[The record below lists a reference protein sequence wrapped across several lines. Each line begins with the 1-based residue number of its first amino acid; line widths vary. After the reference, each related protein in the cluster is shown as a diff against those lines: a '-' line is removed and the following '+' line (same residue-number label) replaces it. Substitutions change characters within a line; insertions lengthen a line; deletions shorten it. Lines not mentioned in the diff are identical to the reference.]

1 MSNFSREITVFST
14 SQREVDLHSSSE
26 FFPSTY
32 NVSSVRVG
40 NVQHFS
46 LAVDDSQSIISF
58 QRTDSDDRDSHTPPD
73 RNIYL
78 SNIGSSSETQINDNN
93 FSPIYP
99 YIVKLGEGR
108 YLNLWQSYNQDGSQS
123 GIFGKIT
130 DASGR
135 EIISEFQ
142 VNENSFGDQYQ
153 FDVAVENNGD
163 FVVAWSSYDGT
174 DGPLQS
180 HLRFFDVNATP
191 ASSEILITNEPN
203 PSGIGVQQ
211 FQNPEVSYLST
222 GDVVVVSRGI
232 SRLDVKLV
240 NSVSYEVS
248 PIGKVDGGTQHD
260 VAALED
266 GRFVIVWEEDERYS
280 LAPGGETSQIN
291 GAILDSAGRI
301 ETPLLVNE
309 NAQYDHFSP
318 DVLSLLD
325 GGFMVSWVKQG
336 LVEIQRFNSEGL
348 ALEQFSDYQINEVGD
363 YGYATWAELDSV
375 SSNTVRVSFL
385 SGTSNG
391 FGKHVKSTD
400 IDVGFAGTTGND
412 FVSESEYFSFFA
424 LGIGDDTF
432 VGQSQPALVFG
443 DGGDDLLQGG
453 SGDDALYGGSGID
466 TLSGGPGNDTLEGGP
481 DADRFVIKPGDEQA
495 TILDF
500 ELGLDLLDLLGFDR
514 ADALDA
520 FYNAQAGSAILTFGD
535 GTLLT
540 VEGDGVS
547 PDTLS
552 LSDVEFA
559 AGNLP
564 PEGTVVIE
572 GNASEGQMLTADA
585 SGVSDGDGINAST
598 LRLQWLR
605 DGEAIADATE
615 RNYEL
620 TQADIGSAISVRYSY
635 TDNFDT
641 AESVTSAATEAVTNT
656 NDALSGSVI
665 INGTATQGETLTAD
679 VSGVSDGDG
688 INDATRVFQWL
699 RDGVAIAGAKAQ
711 SYVLEAA
718 DIGAAISVTYAY
730 TDNFGTTESVTSA
743 ATAAVDEAGETITG
757 TNDRDDITGTVG
769 ADTISALGSD
779 DIVTGGGGN
788 DQLDGGEGTD
798 TAIYSGNQASY
809 TVQLSASGVTVTDR
823 RADMDGTDELI
834 DFENLGFAD
843 RDFNLDI
850 RTGAA
855 DLPAE
860 DFAAIVEL
868 YIAYFNRAPASKG
881 LLYWADRL
889 EDDMPLPKIAESF
902 FVQPETQNTYAE
914 YLDENGKLNDT
925 EAFVKAV
932 FNNVLGRDPYG
943 PYWINEL
950 DNNPAITPAIFILA
964 VLNGAKAPTG
974 GAEDREFLA
983 NKTDIGIY
991 FSAIKGLS
999 GYDDTIAVMNLF
1011 DGTDESVDAAVTAVD
1026 SIYEEALD
1034 PDTGEFL
1041 MPLVGVVDDPFAV
1054 A

>member
-1 MSNFSREITVFST
+1 MSNFSREIAVFST

-32 NVSSVRVG
+32 NVSSVRIG

-58 QRTDSDDRDSHTPPD
+58 QRTDSDDRDSSTPPD

-93 FSPIYP
+93 FSPISP

-153 FDVAVENNGD
+153 FDVAVANNGD

-211 FQNPEVSYLST
+211 FQNPEVAYLST

-232 SRLDVKLV
+232 SQLDVKLV
-240 NSVSYEVS
+240 NPVSYEVS

-309 NAQYDHFSP
+309 DAQYDHFSP

-325 GGFMVSWVKQG
+325 GGFVVSWVKQG
-336 LVEIQRFNSEGL
+336 LVEVQRFNSEGL

-375 SSNTVRVSFL
+375 SSNTLRVSFL
-385 SGTSNG
+385 SGASNG

-432 VGQSQPALVFG
+432 VGQGQPALVFG

-481 DADRFVIKPGDEQA
+481 DADRFVIKPGDEQV

-500 ELGLDLLDLLGFDR
+500 ELGSDLLDLLGFDR

-535 GTLLT
+535 GTLLI

-564 PEGTVVIE
+564 PEGTVVIT

-585 SGVSDGDGINAST
+585 SGVS
-598 LRLQWLR
+598 
-605 DGEAIADATE
+605 
-615 RNYEL
+615 
-620 TQADIGSAISVRYSY
+620 
-635 TDNFDT
+635 
-641 AESVTSAATEAVTNT
+641 
-656 NDALSGSVI
+656 
-665 INGTATQGETLTAD
+665 
-679 VSGVSDGDG
+679 
-688 INDATRVFQWL
+688 
-699 RDGVAIAGAKAQ
+699 
-711 SYVLEAA
+711 
-718 DIGAAISVTYAY
+718 YA
-730 TDNFGTTESVTSA
+730 
-743 ATAAVDEAGETITG
+743 
-757 TNDRDDITGTVG
+757 
-769 ADTISALGSD
+769 
-779 DIVTGGGGN
+779 
-788 DQLDGGEGTD
+788 
-798 TAIYSGNQASY
+798 
-809 TVQLSASGVTVTDR
+809 
-823 RADMDGTDELI
+823 
-834 DFENLGFAD
+834 
-843 RDFNLDI
+843 
-850 RTGAA
+850 
-855 DLPAE
+855 
-860 DFAAIVEL
+860 
-868 YIAYFNRAPASKG
+868 
-881 LLYWADRL
+881 
-889 EDDMPLPKIAESF
+889 
-902 FVQPETQNTYAE
+902 
-914 YLDENGKLNDT
+914 
-925 EAFVKAV
+925 
-932 FNNVLGRDPYG
+932 
-943 PYWINEL
+943 
-950 DNNPAITPAIFILA
+950 
-964 VLNGAKAPTG
+964 
-974 GAEDREFLA
+974 
-983 NKTDIGIY
+983 
-991 FSAIKGLS
+991 
-999 GYDDTIAVMNLF
+999 
-1011 DGTDESVDAAVTAVD
+1011 
-1026 SIYEEALD
+1026 
-1034 PDTGEFL
+1034 
-1041 MPLVGVVDDPFAV
+1041 PFPPH
-1054 A
+1054 